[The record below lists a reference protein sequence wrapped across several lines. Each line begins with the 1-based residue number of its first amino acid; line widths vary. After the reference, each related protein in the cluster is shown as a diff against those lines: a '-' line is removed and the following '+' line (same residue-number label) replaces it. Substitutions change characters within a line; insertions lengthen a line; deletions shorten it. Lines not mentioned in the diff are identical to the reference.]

1 MVKGFDKM
9 AQVKKE
15 ETSVS
20 TNKYR
25 EDLNW
30 NIYMAQMTAI
40 EKAKYEAAND
50 DDELVGYHGLRLSD
64 L

>member
-1 MVKGFDKM
+1 MKAAK
-9 AQVKKE
+9 QE

-40 EKAKYEAAND
+40 EKAKYEAANV
-50 DDELVGYHGLRLSD
+50 DDEDVGYHGLRLSD